1 MNKTNRR
8 AEWMR
13 FSQML
18 CPHTDP
24 QVMEL
29 MGKLRTVSHAI
40 YQRGESSLNEAGLSF
55 AQYRVLLGLLFSEEI
70 EGRDGL
76 NPSEI
81 SERQGTNRN
90 TISSLLRSLES
101 ADLVARALD
110 PNDRRRFNICLTDA
124 GRTLVREHATAHF
137 ATVGQIFSVLDADEM
152 LMFGRILD
160 KLNSR

>member
-1 MNKTNRR
+1 MSNATHK
-8 AEWMR
+8 AEWMQ

-18 CPHTDP
+18 SPQSDP
-24 QVMEL
+24 RVMEL

-90 TISSLLRSLES
+90 TISSLVRSLES
-101 ADLVARALD
+101 ADLITRALD
-110 PNDRRRFNICLTDA
+110 PNDRRRFNICLTAA
-124 GRTLVREHATAHF
+124 GRALVREHATAHF
-137 ATVGQIFSVLDADEM
+137 ATVDEIFGVLDEQEMAD
-152 LMFGRILD
+152 FGRILD
-160 KLNSR
+160 KLNSC